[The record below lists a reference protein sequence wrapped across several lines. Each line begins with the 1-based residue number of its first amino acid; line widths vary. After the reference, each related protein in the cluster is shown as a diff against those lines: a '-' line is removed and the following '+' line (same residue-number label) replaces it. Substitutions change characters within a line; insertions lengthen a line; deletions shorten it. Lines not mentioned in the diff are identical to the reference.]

1 MLMQENGKLSTAIA
15 DRRKNE
21 RGAAL
26 LTMLMISMLLLA
38 AGGALVLTTGMS
50 NTTAIDSTAEIQ
62 AYYGAEAGLEA
73 ALNVLRGNVS
83 PRPVLANGTQMGFR
97 NAVTA
102 NIAGKFGGDPAG
114 VTRLSSWLTYG
125 ADNRITLNNNF
136 LNYTAYTLEVSDA
149 DDPNGTTL
157 AADPAYIP
165 RRLLVRSTGFGP
177 KGATKRMEMMIQR
190 VDLDFTE
197 RSMLLLRS
205 ADPDPVTGI
214 TAPSNFTVG
223 SSNAKNYSGKDS
235 YGTSNIKLPTFGLTS
250 NVDLAIVDAE
260 SSGNGHFGNPRYA
273 VVPPAELPPW
283 LLTADAARAF
293 LSDFEDIARANG
305 SYHAGNYSGTVGSA
319 NSPAFA
325 FIDGNAS
332 IDGGAG
338 LLIVTGNL
346 TFNGNDDFQGI
357 MLVLGS
363 GSYVRGGGG
372 NGRTLGTFVVARFD
386 RTWPAAQN
394 NQPHPFLPPTFNTG
408 GGGTGD
414 MLYNSDWVK
423 KGRNVLGTRVRD
435 IREY

>member
-1 MLMQENGKLSTAIA
+1 MQELRKHSLTVA
-15 DRRKNE
+15 DSRKNE

-83 PRPVLANGTQMGFR
+83 PGAGLANGTQMGFR

-102 NIAGKFGGDPAG
+102 NIAGRLAGRPAG
-114 VTRLSSWLTYG
+114 VTNLSSWLAYG

-136 LNYTAYTLEVSDA
+136 LNYTAYTIEVSDA
-149 DDPNGTTL
+149 DDPNGAAL
-157 AADPAYIP
+157 ANATYIP

-177 KGATKRMEMMIQR
+177 KGATKRMEMMLQR

-205 ADPDPVTGI
+205 ADPNPATGI
-214 TAPSNFTVG
+214 TAPSNIAVG
-223 SSNAKNYSGKDS
+223 SSNAKTYSGDDN
-235 YGTSNIKLPTFGLTS
+235 YGPSAVVLPTFGVTS
-250 NVDLAIVDAE
+250 NVDIALIDAE
-260 SSGNGHFGNPRYA
+260 SSGNGTFGNPRFA
-273 VVPPAELPPW
+273 LVAPADLPPW

-293 LSDFEDIARANG
+293 LNDFEAIARANG
-305 SYHAGNYSGTVGSA
+305 SYIGGDYTGTIGSL

-325 FIDGNAS
+325 FIDGDAN
-332 IDGGAG
+332 IEGGAG

-346 TFNGNDDFQGI
+346 HFHGNDNFKGI
-357 MLVLGS
+357 MLVLGG
-363 GSYVRGGGG
+363 GSYTRDGGG
-372 NGRTLGTFVVARFD
+372 NGNTLGSFVVARFA
-386 RTWPAAQN
+386 RTWPAAEN
-394 NQPHPFLPPTFNTG
+394 NLPHPFLAPTFSTG

-414 MLYNSDWVK
+414 MLYDSDWVR

-435 IREY
+435 VREY

>member
-1 MLMQENGKLSTAIA
+1 MQEMSKHSLAVA
-15 DRRKNE
+15 DGRKNE

-50 NTTAIDSTAEIQ
+50 NTTAIDSTSEIQ

-83 PRPVLANGTQMGFR
+83 PGAGLANGTRMGFR

-102 NIAGKFGGDPAG
+102 NIAGKFGNDPAG
-114 VTRLSSWLTYG
+114 LTRLSSWLTYG

-149 DDPNGTTL
+149 DDPNGVAL
-157 AADPAYIP
+157 ADAAYVP

-177 KGATKRMEMMIQR
+177 KGATKRMEMMLQR
-190 VDLDFTE
+190 VDLNFTE
-197 RSMLLLRS
+197 RSMLLIRS
-205 ADPDPVTGI
+205 ADPNPLTGI
-214 TAPSNFTVG
+214 TPPSNIAVG
-223 SSNAKNYSGKDS
+223 SSNAKNYSGHDN
-235 YGTSNIKLPTFGLTS
+235 YGTSNIRLPTFGVTS
-250 NVDLAIVDAE
+250 NVDIALIDAE
-260 SSGNGHFGNPRYA
+260 SSGNGHFGNPRFSLVA
-273 VVPPAELPPW
+273 PADLPPW
-283 LLTADAARAF
+283 LVNADAARAF
-293 LSDFEDIARANG
+293 LDDFEEIARANG
-305 SYHAGNYSGTVGSA
+305 SYHGGNYTGTVGSN

-325 FIDGNAS
+325 FIDGNAN
-332 IDGGAG
+332 IEGGAG

-357 MLVLGS
+357 MLVLGG
-363 GSYVRGGGG
+363 GSYTRAGGG
-372 NGRTLGTFVVARFD
+372 NGNTLGTFVVARFD

-394 NQPHPFLPPTFNTG
+394 NLPHPFLPPTFNTG

-414 MLYNSDWVK
+414 MIYNSDWVR

-435 IREY
+435 VREY